1 MKKLA
6 AELVTIVLGVLIA
19 LGVDD
24 WRQRFQGWLHR
35 HDLFA
40 AIAPERVAILASG
53 RLMSTED
60 RGAVIGWLVAQPEVR
75 VIRVE
80 RAQARSAVAVQAQPE
95 PEEVIADPIALPEHV
110 SSDARLGFTLWL
122 ETAPERTSAQEIEL
136 QRCLKN
142 YARDHGLVLQGGLFS
157 SVVRGAER
165 SLGLHDQVALIH
177 WLVSQPLVCTVMVSP
192 LSPKLDAPARID
204 DGALTVHN
212 PNVLTMA
219 LKILYQMQRITSLEY
234 VQILGGYVRPAQAA

>member
-1 MKKLA
+1 
-6 AELVTIVLGVLIA
+6 
-19 LGVDD
+19 
-24 WRQRFQGWLHR
+24 
-35 HDLFA
+35 
-40 AIAPERVAILASG
+40 
-53 RLMSTED
+53 
-60 RGAVIGWLVAQPEVR
+60 
-75 VIRVE
+75 
-80 RAQARSAVAVQAQPE
+80 VQAPE
-95 PEEVIADPIALPEHV
+95 PEEVIAGPIVESAHA

-122 ETAPERTSAQEIEL
+122 ETAPERTSTQEIEL

-142 YARDHGLVLQGGLFS
+142 YARDHGLVLQGGLFC

-165 SLGLHDQVALIH
+165 SLGLCDQVALVH

-192 LSPKLDAPARID
+192 LSPKPDAARPG

-219 LKILYQMQRITSLEY
+219 LKILYQMQRITPQQY